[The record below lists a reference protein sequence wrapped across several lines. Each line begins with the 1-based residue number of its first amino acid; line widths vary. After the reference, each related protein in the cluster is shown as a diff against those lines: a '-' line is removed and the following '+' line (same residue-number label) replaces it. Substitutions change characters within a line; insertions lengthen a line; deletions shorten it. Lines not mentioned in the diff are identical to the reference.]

1 MLGDINFQRKKEFSS
16 PILTTN
22 QYFSNMQNEH
32 TKNVYDFALRLHSQI
47 KRYFNIKIRIY
58 KYCNKNS
65 IIRKK

>member
-32 TKNVYDFALRLHSQI
+32 TKNL
-47 KRYFNIKIRIY
+47 
-58 KYCNKNS
+58 
-65 IIRKK
+65 